1 MNEILGYVAH
11 GNDIF
16 ACGFKNNGENLDS
29 TIASV
34 MKVDVSDGQ
43 IKFLYFFGDFGRPN
57 I

>member
-34 MKVDVSDGQ
+34 MKVDVSDG
-43 IKFLYFFGDFGRPN
+43 
-57 I
+57 